1 MLCALA
7 APAASWSVAH
17 LFIGGGL
24 FVWFCVAL
32 VLMFAAKPQW
42 GMPLVG
48 AVGMVGAILLA
59 LFLAWLT
66 TETTR

>member
-1 MLCALA
+1 MLCALV
-7 APAASWSVAH
+7 APAVPSSVGH
-17 LFIGGGL
+17 LLVGGSL

-32 VLMFAAKPQW
+32 VFMFAAMPRW

-48 AVGMVGAILLA
+48 AVGMVGAILIA

-66 TETTR
+66 TEATR